1 MPTKSAQLHPY
12 LAQLHQL
19 CVCNCK
25 KLTVTSRNLSVTARY
40 FSVTAFL
47 SLVHR
52 RRGGDA
58 PSARGEEI
66 DCNITSKT
74 IKIIIY
80 TQKSQ
85 GDFSV
90 DLLSI
95 SVDFCGSSVDLLWI
109 FGGSSVDFGS
119 ILGLGKYVI
128 GLARF
133 SEAGLWSNEVL
144 FFGFFPFAIIF
155 WWVSVDLESV
165 EWIFES
171 SRRHGLA
178 QFTSIGTLFLPSIF
192 GPKLKKEWP
201 K

>member
-74 IKIIIY
+74 IKIIY
-80 TQKSQ
+80 TQKSP
-85 GDFSV
+85 GDFFV
-90 DLLSI
+90 DLSSI
-95 SVDFCGSSVDLLWI
+95 FCGSFVDFRGSFVDFRRFSSIFVDFRGSFVDFRRFSSIFVDLLWI
-109 FGGSSVDFGS
+109 FCRFGVGGVDSGPIWSGFLRAAEGMALPSALIWFVDFYRPRT
-119 ILGLGKYVI
+119 KM
-128 GLARF
+128 
-133 SEAGLWSNEVL
+133 E
-144 FFGFFPFAIIF
+144 PFKQ
-155 WWVSVDLESV
+155 D
-165 EWIFES
+165 
-171 SRRHGLA
+171 
-178 QFTSIGTLFLPSIF
+178 
-192 GPKLKKEWP
+192 
-201 K
+201 